1 MKASG
6 VSNKDFEDLYIYIP
20 PSFISEFNYWIVKP
34 PDLFQGMGIKVFK
47 DFKEIKNHCQNLFTG
62 IEKVTAEQEEYCKK
76 HNIELKPTIHKSE
89 FILIQKY
96 LDSPLLYYGRKFDI
110 RCYVL
115 VDYCFNVY
123 MCREGHLKACSQKY
137 DLNDLNIFTH
147 ITNYSLQKRCKDF
160 SKYEQ
165 GNEIS
170 FKKFIELLDNTSK
183 IKGRGKKIFNKI
195 YSKMKEEIQISM
207 NAVGRRLKGVPKVL
221 SFQIFGYDFI
231 IDKDYNPWILEI
243 NDNPGL
249 EISSELISHLIPR
262 MVDDALRLTIDKVF
276 PTEYDKEVISS
287 DGKNYVSKYHL
298 DGFSDEENL
307 FEFICNIE
315 QNKYVKDNTKNKNNI
330 NNNINNNKNNNMDE
344 NIINRMDK
352 KPKDKDNDK

>member
-1 MKASG
+1 
-6 VSNKDFEDLYIYIP
+6 
-20 PSFISEFNYWIVKP
+20 
-34 PDLFQGMGIKVFK
+34 
-47 DFKEIKNHCQNLFTG
+47 
-62 IEKVTAEQEEYCKK
+62 
-76 HNIELKPTIHKSE
+76 
-89 FILIQKY
+89 
-96 LDSPLLYYGRKFDI
+96 
-110 RCYVL
+110 
-115 VDYCFNVY
+115 
-123 MCREGHLKACSQKY
+123 
-137 DLNDLNIFTH
+137 
-147 ITNYSLQKRCKDF
+147 
-160 SKYEQ
+160 
-165 GNEIS
+165 
-170 FKKFIELLDNTSK
+170 
-183 IKGRGKKIFNKI
+183 
-195 YSKMKEEIQISM
+195 MKEEIQISM

-231 IDKDYNPWILEI
+231 IDKEYNPWILEI